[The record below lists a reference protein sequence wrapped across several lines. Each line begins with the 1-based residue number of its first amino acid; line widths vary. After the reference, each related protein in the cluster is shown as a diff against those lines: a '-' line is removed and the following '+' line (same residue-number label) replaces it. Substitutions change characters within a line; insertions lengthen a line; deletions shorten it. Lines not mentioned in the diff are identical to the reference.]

1 MNSKEMRETPAYTEF
16 HPRWYRERVSTYWW
30 LWKWSYLKF
39 VLREIS
45 SVFVAWFIV
54 VTLVLIAGLSW
65 GPEAYAEWQ
74 AWMRLPAV
82 IAVNVVSFFFVLVH
96 ALTWFNLAP
105 RAIVMRVG
113 GKRLPDAAV
122 AGANYA
128 AWAIASA
135 ILAWLVMRRG

>member
-1 MNSKEMRETPAYTEF
+1 MNSKEMREVPAYTEF
-16 HPRWYRERVSTYWW
+16 HPRWYRKRVSTYWW

-45 SVFVAWFIV
+45 SVFVAWFVV
-54 VTLVLIAGLSW
+54 VTLALIAGLSR

-74 AWMRLPAV
+74 AWMRLPVV

-113 GKRLPDAAV
+113 GKRVPDAAIV
-122 AGANYA
+122 GANCV

-135 ILAWLVMRRG
+135 ILAWLVLRGG